1 MNKKKY
7 IIWSIVLIIVLV
19 FFYALGKFVPV
30 NDLMNSFWQWT
41 FVSRML
47 FFLILVPAAL
57 WDSINPCE
65 FAIMFILLQTVLR
78 NQKSRGRVILVG
90 LSFILSIFLSYFL
103 MWLWLYTA
111 LTSISW
117 ATETLKIIAWILWI
131 VIWLANLKDYFWY
144 WKYFKM
150 EGPNSWRPKMRKI
163 IKWIT
168 SPIWAFWIWILISL
182 FLLPCTSG
190 PYITIIGLLSS
201 ESEQINLWWYIYLL
215 VYNII
220 FIIPMFIIM
229 YLVAFGVKDIA
240 ELKEMKELNV
250 EKMHLVTWIIML
262 ALWIYVLYDVFKLYF

>member
-30 NDLMNSFWQWT
+30 NDLMNSFGQGT

-47 FFLILVPAAL
+47 FFLILVPAAIG
-57 WDSINPCE
+57 DSINPCE

-103 MWLWLYTA
+103 MGLGLYTA
-111 LTSISW
+111 LTSISG
-117 ATETLKIIAWILWI
+117 ATETLKIIAGILGI
-131 VIWLANLKDYFWY
+131 VIGLANLKDYFWY
-144 WKYFKM
+144 GKYFKM
-150 EGPNSWRPKMRKI
+150 EVPNSWRPKMRKI
-163 IKWIT
+163 IKGIT
-168 SPIWAFWIWILISL
+168 SPIGAFGIGILISL

-201 ESEQINLWWYIYLL
+201 ESEQINLWGYIYLL

-250 EKMHLVTWIIML
+250 EKMHLVTGIIML
-262 ALWIYVLYDVFKLYF
+262 ALGIYVLYDVFKLYF

>member
-7 IIWSIVLIIVLV
+7 IIWSVVLVLILV

-30 NDLMNSFWQWT
+30 NELINSFWQWT

-47 FFLILVPAAL
+47 FFLILVPAAI

-78 NQKSRGRVILVG
+78 NQKSRTRVILVG

-150 EGPNSWRPKMRKI
+150 EVPNSWRPKMRKI

-182 FLLPCTSG
+182 FLLPCTSW
-190 PYITIIGLLSS
+190 PYITIIWLLSS
-201 ESEQINLWWYIYLL
+201 ESEQINFWWYIYLL

-229 YLVAFGVKDIA
+229 YLVAFWVKDIA

>member
-30 NDLMNSFWQWT
+30 NDLMNSVWQWT

-47 FFLILVPAAL
+47 FFLILVPAAI

-150 EGPNSWRPKMRKI
+150 EVPNSWRPKMRKI

-182 FLLPCTSG
+182 FLLPCTSW

>member
-47 FFLILVPAAL
+47 FFLILVPAAI

-150 EGPNSWRPKMRKI
+150 EVPNSWRPKMRKI

-182 FLLPCTSG
+182 FLLPCTSW

>member
-47 FFLILVPAAL
+47 FFLILVPAAI

-150 EGPNSWRPKMRKI
+150 EVPNSWRPKMRKI

-262 ALWIYVLYDVFKLYF
+262 AMWIYVLYDVFKLYF

>member
-47 FFLILVPAAL
+47 FFLILVPAAI

-78 NQKSRGRVILVG
+78 NQKSRGRVIL
-90 LSFILSIFLSYFL
+90 SMFLSYFL

-150 EGPNSWRPKMRKI
+150 EVPNSWRPKMRKI

-182 FLLPCTSG
+182 FLLPCTSW

>member
-47 FFLILVPAAL
+47 FFLILVPAAI

-150 EGPNSWRPKMRKI
+150 EVPNSWRPKMRKI

-182 FLLPCTSG
+182 FLLPCTSW

-201 ESEQINLWWYIYLL
+201 ESEQINLWCYIYLL

>member
-7 IIWSIVLIIVLV
+7 IIWSIVLIVVLV

-47 FFLILVPAAL
+47 FFLILVPAAI

-150 EGPNSWRPKMRKI
+150 EVPNSWRPKMRKI

-182 FLLPCTSG
+182 FLLPCTSW

>member
-47 FFLILVPAAL
+47 FFLILVPAAI

-131 VIWLANLKDYFWY
+131 VIWLVNLKDYFWY

-150 EGPNSWRPKMRKI
+150 EVPNSWRPKMRKI

-182 FLLPCTSG
+182 FLLPCTSW

>member
-47 FFLILVPAAL
+47 FFLILVPAAI

-117 ATETLKIIAWILWI
+117 ATEALKIIAWILWI

-150 EGPNSWRPKMRKI
+150 EVPNSWRPKMRKI

-182 FLLPCTSG
+182 FLLPCTSW

>member
-47 FFLILVPAAL
+47 FFLILVPAAI

-150 EGPNSWRPKMRKI
+150 EVPNSWRPKMRKI

>member
-47 FFLILVPAAL
+47 FFLILVPAAI

-117 ATETLKIIAWILWI
+117 ATETLKISAWILWI

-150 EGPNSWRPKMRKI
+150 EVPNSWRPKMRKI

-182 FLLPCTSG
+182 FLLPCTSW

>member
-47 FFLILVPAAL
+47 FFLILVPAAI

-150 EGPNSWRPKMRKI
+150 EVPNSWRPKMRKI

-220 FIIPMFIIM
+220 FIIPMFTIM

>member
-47 FFLILVPAAL
+47 FFLILVPAAI

-78 NQKSRGRVILVG
+78 NQTSRGRVILVG

-150 EGPNSWRPKMRKI
+150 EVPNSWRPKMRK
-163 IKWIT
+163 IT

>member
-1 MNKKKY
+1 
-7 IIWSIVLIIVLV
+7 
-19 FFYALGKFVPV
+19 
-30 NDLMNSFWQWT
+30 
-41 FVSRML
+41 
-47 FFLILVPAAL
+47 
-57 WDSINPCE
+57 
-65 FAIMFILLQTVLR
+65 
-78 NQKSRGRVILVG
+78 
-90 LSFILSIFLSYFL
+90 
-103 MWLWLYTA
+103 
-111 LTSISW
+111 
-117 ATETLKIIAWILWI
+117 
-131 VIWLANLKDYFWY
+131 
-144 WKYFKM
+144 
-150 EGPNSWRPKMRKI
+150 MRKI

-182 FLLPCTSG
+182 FLLPCTSW

>member
-30 NDLMNSFWQWT
+30 NDLMNSLWQWT

-47 FFLILVPAAL
+47 FFLILVPAAI

-150 EGPNSWRPKMRKI
+150 EVPNSWRPKMRKI

>member
-47 FFLILVPAAL
+47 FFLILVPAAI

-150 EGPNSWRPKMRKI
+150 EVPNSWRPKMRKI

-182 FLLPCTSG
+182 FLLPCTSWQ
-190 PYITIIGLLSS
+190 YITIIGLLSS